1 MTRARK
7 LARLEALERSSS
19 DQIAKAS
26 ASGFPGY
33 VCGADL
39 DDLQSRLAA
48 LSERGIVGR
57 FTGYVGISPDDW
69 DLPGEVLP

>member
-39 DDLQSRLAA
+39 DDLQSQLAA
-48 LSERGIVGR
+48 LSESGIVGR
-57 FTGYVGISPDDW
+57 YTGFVGIDLAEWDD
-69 DLPGEVLP
+69 PAEVLP